1 MSAWNG
7 GVTAVRGTAS
17 PANTAGRPRAGH
29 LGFPGRGAHNPAMEL
44 KSDNPEH
51 GFQFPGTFE
60 LSAMG
65 SAEKDLET
73 VLPTLLLD
81 AGIEV
86 LHESVTWKHS
96 SNGRYVSVRISFRA
110 ESRAQYDTA
119 HAALRAHP
127 EVKWTL

>member
-1 MSAWNG
+1 MDI
-7 GVTAVRGTAS
+7 T
-17 PANTAGRPRAGH
+17 
-29 LGFPGRGAHNPAMEL
+29 
-44 KSDNPEH
+44 SDNPEH

-65 SAEKDLET
+65 AADRDLQS
-73 VLPTLLLD
+73 VLPRLLQD

-96 SNGRYVSVRISFRA
+96 SSAKYVSVRIAFRA
-110 ESRAQYDTA
+110 QSREQYDAA

>member
-1 MSAWNG
+1 
-7 GVTAVRGTAS
+7 
-17 PANTAGRPRAGH
+17 
-29 LGFPGRGAHNPAMEL
+29 MEI

-65 SAEKDLET
+65 AAEAGLERE
-73 VLPTLLLD
+73 LPQRLTD

-86 LHESVTWKHS
+86 ESETIQWKHS
-96 SNGRYVSVRISFRA
+96 SSGKYVSVRLRFRA
-110 ESRAQYDTA
+110 DSREQYDLA
-119 HAALRAHP
+119 HQLLRDHP

>member
-1 MSAWNG
+1 
-7 GVTAVRGTAS
+7 
-17 PANTAGRPRAGH
+17 
-29 LGFPGRGAHNPAMEL
+29 MEI
-44 KSDNPEH
+44 KSDNPDH

-65 SAEKDLET
+65 SANKDLET
-73 VLPTLLLD
+73 ILPTRLLD

-86 LHESVTWKHS
+86 LKETVSWKHS

-110 ESRAQYDTA
+110 DSREQYERA
-119 HAALRAHP
+119 HEVLRDHP

>member
-1 MSAWNG
+1 
-7 GVTAVRGTAS
+7 
-17 PANTAGRPRAGH
+17 
-29 LGFPGRGAHNPAMEL
+29 MEI
-44 KSDNPEH
+44 KSDNPGVPDEGR

-65 SAEKDLET
+65 AAEKDLET
-73 VLPTLLLD
+73 ALPTLLLD

-86 LHESVTWKHS
+86 VHESVAWKHS

-110 ESRAQYDTA
+110 ENREQYDRA
-119 HAALRAHP
+119 HEVLRGHP